1 MDARMKLYTING
13 RQCWYWPQD
22 APEGAEEVKAKAK
35 ATSNKA
41 KAAANK
47 AAAPAA
53 TK

>member
-1 MDARMKLYTING
+1 MDARMRIYNVNG
-13 RQCWYWPQD
+13 RQAWYFPED

-35 ATSNKA
+35 TASNKA